1 MKDIV
6 IGVSNRHLH
15 VSQADLEALFGPG
28 YELTNKKD
36 LKQPGQ
42 YACEECVEI
51 CGPKGCFP
59 KVRILGPVRPVTQV
73 EISLTDSFKLGVKA
87 PVRNSGDLAGTPGV
101 TLKGPYG
108 SVELKNGV
116 IVAARHIHMHTEDAI
131 AYGLKDNDI
140 VNIQTVD
147 NQRSVVFNNVLVRVK
162 DSFAMEMHVDIDEA
176 NAAMLKNGDV
186 VKLAK

>member
-1 MKDIV
+1 MKDII

-15 VSQADLEALFGPG
+15 VSQADLEAIFGPG

-59 KVRILGPVRPVTQV
+59 KVRILGPVRPVTQI

-87 PVRNSGDLAGTPGV
+87 PARNSGDLEGTPGV
-101 TLKGPYG
+101 TVKGPYG
-108 SVELKNGV
+108 SVQLDKGV
-116 IVAARHIHMHTEDAI
+116 IVAKRHIHMHTDDANE
-131 AYGLKDNDI
+131 YGLRDKDIVSIESVDNDRCVI
-140 VNIQTVD
+140 
-147 NQRSVVFNNVLVRVK
+147 FKNVLVRVK
-162 DSFAMEMHVDIDEA
+162 DSFEMEMHVDIDEA
-176 NAAMLKNGDV
+176 NASMLRNGDV
-186 VKLAK
+186 VKIVK